1 MGSAGAF
8 DNFPL
13 HLTVEKLNGKNYR
26 EWPQAIKLVIDGKW
40 KARVSYRQD
49 STTTSDR
56 CSSIPKMVVR
66 KLFHHL
72 MLDQL
77 HEVSHL
83 GNLYVPFDGKG
94 CVGCDMGNI
103 LWCRECFPNLRIQDA
118 TLVDGARG
126 SRSCGIL
133 HRDVGFV
140 ARSRFQPR
148 KGMRVHGWQCAIQEE
163 DGERESL
170 RVSSGTELRAWRH

>member
-1 MGSAGAF
+1 MAAQNGDSHESSQSATQERESEINSSMGSAGAF
-8 DNFPL
+8 DNSSL

-26 EWPQAIKLVIDGKW
+26 HAIKLVIDGKW
-40 KARVSYRQD
+40 KAMVSYRRD

-83 GNLYVPFDGKG
+83 GNVYVPFDGKG

-103 LWCRECFPNLRIQDA
+103 L
-118 TLVDGARG
+118 
-126 SRSCGIL
+126 
-133 HRDVGFV
+133 
-140 ARSRFQPR
+140 
-148 KGMRVHGWQCAIQEE
+148 
-163 DGERESL
+163 
-170 RVSSGTELRAWRH
+170 